1 MNTKIVILSLVG
13 TLLVILN
20 KPFAKAFHWM
30 EVELYGREGNSVM
43 SYRAIFIIVG
53 VVLTCLSFAVYD

>member
-1 MNTKIVILSLVG
+1 LSTKIVILSLVG

-20 KPFAKAFHWM
+20 KPIAKAFYWM
-30 EVELYGREGNSVM
+30 EVEMYGSERNSLRF
-43 SYRAIFIIVG
+43 YRATFIVVG